1 MYSDIMAQK
10 TEITPLGLLEVDEKV
25 SADMVKAMQYINQ
38 QYVPYTSDVEN
49 GNDISLCD
57 FGW

>member
-25 SADMVKAMQYINQ
+25 SADMVKAMQYINTFHT
-38 QYVPYTSDVEN
+38 P
-49 GNDISLCD
+49 LM
-57 FGW
+57 